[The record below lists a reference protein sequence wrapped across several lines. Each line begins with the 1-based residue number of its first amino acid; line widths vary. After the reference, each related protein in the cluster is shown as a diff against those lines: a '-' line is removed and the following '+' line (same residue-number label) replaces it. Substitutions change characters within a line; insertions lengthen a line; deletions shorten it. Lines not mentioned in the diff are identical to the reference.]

1 MEAGQAAQS
10 GSGTTWKAA
19 AREEAGF
26 AELVHTHQ
34 SMVYSLCWHFFRNRG
49 LAEEIAQ
56 DVFLQLFRNLDSI
69 ESPQHLEAWL
79 RRTASNR
86 CIDHYRKRG
95 RQGEVPLDGL
105 AEPAAPARTA
115 DPMMI
120 GMVRK
125 LVASLPDV
133 QRMVVVLRYQEDL
146 DATEIAAALGMP
158 IQTVWSHLRR
168 AIAMLQEKAGRWTS
182 SAPKEEN

>member
-1 MEAGQAAQS
+1 MVSGQVAQPIA
-10 GSGTTWKAA
+10 GTTWKTAA
-19 AREEAGF
+19 KGEAGF

-34 SMVYSLCWHFFRNRG
+34 SMVYSLCWHFFRNRA

-56 DVFLQLFRNLDSI
+56 DVFLQLFRSLDSI
-69 ESPQHLEAWL
+69 ETPQHLEAWL

-105 AEPAAPARTA
+105 VEPAVPARQS
-115 DPMMI
+115 DPLMI

-125 LVASLPDV
+125 LVASLPEV

-146 DATEIAAALGMP
+146 DAAEIATTLGMP
-158 IQTVWSHLRR
+158 VQTVWSHLRR
-168 AIAMLQEKAGRWTS
+168 AIAMLQEKAGRRVGPS
-182 SAPKEEN
+182 QKEEN

>member
-1 MEAGQAAQS
+1 MEAGRVAQPS
-10 GSGTTWKAA
+10 VGTTWKAA

-34 SMVYSLCWHFFRNRG
+34 NMVYSLCWHFFRNRA

-56 DVFLQLFRNLDSI
+56 DVFLQLFRSLDSI

-105 AEPAAPARTA
+105 VEPAAPAKSG
-115 DPMMI
+115 DPLML
-120 GMVRK
+120 GMLRK
-125 LVASLPDV
+125 LVASLPDT

-146 DATEIAAALGMP
+146 DAAEIATTLGMP
-158 IQTVWSHLRR
+158 VQTVWSHLRR
-168 AIAMLQEKAGRWTS
+168 AIAMLQEKAGRAGSPTR
-182 SAPKEEN
+182 KEDN

>member
-1 MEAGQAAQS
+1 MEAGQVAQPI
-10 GSGTTWKAA
+10 GGTTWKAA

-34 SMVYSLCWHFFRNRG
+34 SMVYSLCWHFFRNRA

-56 DVFLQLFRNLDSI
+56 DVFLQLFRSLDSI

-95 RQGEVPLDGL
+95 RQGEVALDGL
-105 AEPAAPARTA
+105 VEPAAPARST
-115 DPMMI
+115 DPLMLSML
-120 GMVRK
+120 RK
-125 LVASLPDV
+125 LVASLPDT

-146 DATEIAAALGMP
+146 DATEIATTLGMP
-158 IQTVWSHLRR
+158 VQTVWSHLRR
-168 AIAMLQEKAGRWTS
+168 AIAMLQDKAGRRTS
-182 SAPKEEN
+182 PAPKEEN

>member
-1 MEAGQAAQS
+1 MEAGQVAQPNV
-10 GSGTTWKAA
+10 GTTWKAA
-19 AREEAGF
+19 AREETGF

-34 SMVYSLCWHFFRNRG
+34 SMVYSLCWHFFRNRA

-56 DVFLQLFRNLDSI
+56 DVFLQLFRSLDSI

-95 RQGEVPLDGL
+95 RQGEVPLEGL
-105 AEPAAPARTA
+105 VEPASPVPTG
-115 DPMMI
+115 DPLMI

-125 LVASLPDV
+125 LVASLPDA

-146 DATEIAAALGMP
+146 DATEIATTLGMP
-158 IQTVWSHLRR
+158 VQTVWSHLRR
-168 AIAMLQEKAGRWTS
+168 AIAMLQEKAGRKANA
-182 SAPKEEN
+182 APKEGN